1 MRAIA
6 EDIYKRLLEEDRIL
20 ELEGQ
25 IKFYLGDVSIIVKQ
39 RDVVGN
45 IMQEWLQGWLDARNI
60 EYAPS
65 ENSQMPPD
73 FFLDPDDKTKGLL
86 EVKAFNRS
94 GSPGFDIADFRMY
107 AEEIQ
112 EKPYMLDVDYLIFG
126 YDMSDSGVVTIKDV
140 WLKKVWQITRR
151 MENYPINLQVK
162 DGVIHKIRP
171 GVWYTDSP
179 KDYSIF
185 DSLEDF
191 ISAVEET
198 TFREPKL
205 RSTIAPTWLPVFQK
219 NYKARNGV
227 ELEVPR
233 WNDIKDKYDVRT
245 VRKRERI
252 RVELENAEKRKATA
266 EARILII
273 QQKIIESTTEKQKE
287 KAEGQLIKAKEALE
301 KAKEKYNK
309 IKEEYE
315 VLHCTY

>member
-301 KAKEKYNK
+301 KVKEKYNK

-315 VLHCTY
+315 VLL